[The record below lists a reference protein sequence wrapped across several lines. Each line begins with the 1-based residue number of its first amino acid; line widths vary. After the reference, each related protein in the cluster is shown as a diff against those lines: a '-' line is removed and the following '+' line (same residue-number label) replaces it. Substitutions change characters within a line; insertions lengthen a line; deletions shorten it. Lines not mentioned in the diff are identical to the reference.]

1 MFGLQEQKWQASNF
15 IFDFTDHKL
24 ISFLVKML
32 CKIITFGFRIFF
44 SELIVKKHIKIKPH

>member
-44 SELIVKKHIKIKPH
+44 LN